1 MTPNRYLRTLAAS
14 PEGLSAAVTGGWLA
28 AAAAYCYVHG
38 YLALDGR
45 PDLGLSLT
53 WSLRSWGAWLLLAP
67 VLIGLWRRP
76 GVRIPARVVTVLAAL
91 ALSAIIRLALD
102 PKGGGASPWL
112 AETYRFVPQSA
123 ALLIVVAAAEILRRY
138 RLPPE
143 PKPAP
148 APASPRFEID
158 AGGIVVPAADIRWV
172 RACGNYV
179 ELSDG
184 QRLLRLRSTL
194 SDFEARLQGSR
205 FHRIHRSFLVN
216 LDFVDRIE
224 RIPGSRQ
231 SRVRL
236 RGDARAIP
244 ASRRGLAGLRLRWIS
259 AGEAEK

>member
-1 MTPNRYLRTLAAS
+1 MIPNRYLRTLTAS
-14 PEGLSAAVTGGWLA
+14 PERLSAAVTGGWLA
-28 AAAAYCYVHG
+28 VAAAYCYVHG

-45 PDLGLSLT
+45 PDLGLSVT

-67 VLIGLWRRP
+67 ALIGLWHRP
-76 GVRIPARVVTVLAAL
+76 DMRIPTRVVTVFVAL
-91 ALSAIIRLALD
+91 ALSAVIRLALD
-102 PKGGGASPWL
+102 PKGGGASLWL
-112 AETYRFVPQSA
+112 VETYLFVPQSA

-138 RLPPE
+138 RQPPE

-148 APASPRFEID
+148 ASRRFEIE
-158 AGGIVVPAADIRWV
+158 AGGTAIPLADIRWV

-184 QRLLRLRSTL
+184 QRLRRLRSTL
-194 SDFEARLQGSR
+194 SNFEARLQGGR

-216 LDFVDRIE
+216 LDFIDRVE

-231 SRVRL
+231 LRVRL

-244 ASRRGLAGLRLRWIS
+244 ASRRGLATLRQPYPV
-259 AGEAEK
+259 